1 MKPKLKSV
9 EVSGIFTVFFIIG
22 LAFIPCLFLWQGFI
36 LDGLPYKLDKMN
48 APLPE
53 AVFYSE
59 EEILAVY
66 KLMNIIKLNIIL
78 EIVYLFVFTFLYPLV
93 KAFDIIKLGKN
104 KSNLFKAIY
113 IITLIIILAVF
124 VLTIFANV
132 EFYSQVILKY
142 YNIRFLLF
150 SSVPCHILGL
160 CFCLLVWRNFFDEVV
175 LFVKYVVKKI
185 KKVLYACKYP
195 SIFD

>member
-22 LAFIPCLFLWQGFI
+22 IGFIPYLFLWQWFI
-36 LDGLPYKLDKMN
+36 LDGIPHKLDKMN
-48 APLPE
+48 APFPE

-113 IITLIIILAVF
+113 IVTLIFILVVSVLAVF
-124 VLTIFANV
+124 ANV
-132 EFYSQVILKY
+132 KFYSQAILKY
-142 YNIRFLLF
+142 YNMLYLLL
-150 SSVPCHILGL
+150 SSIPCHILGL
-160 CFCLLVWRNFFDEVV
+160 CFSLLIWRNFFDE
-175 LFVKYVVKKI
+175 FVNYDKKGI
-185 KKVLYACKYP
+185 IRL
-195 SIFD
+195 